1 MAQAYGAESLE
12 QALEVFVKQ
21 ARSMVNAH
29 QAALSYFPQ
38 GDFKRAVHTVSLSE
52 KYANYQT
59 YGLMPTEDE
68 VWRAVFSDKSSY
80 CLTHEQLI
88 VHSKLKNLSNLKDAR
103 GLEHPPMRGWLAVPI
118 LNRNHQ
124 FAGVLQASDCEQGEF
139 SDTDLKEF
147 WDLARLLSPMLEL
160 QEVQYQ
166 LRLQTDS
173 VVSLVD
179 EARTATQRA
188 EKAENKLAQTVQQL
202 TVANEELANCSEA
215 MLSRNKE
222 LQQEEA
228 SKQRTLDSSRESE
241 KRFRSMAEML
251 PGMIGIFQGTGHSYA
266 NAAMSR
272 LTGYSLEELAD
283 LPLATYVHPDYRTLV
298 VERSLARQ
306 RGEDVPDRYELKIIT
321 KDGSARWLDFA
332 AAAIEYDGKPA
343 VLGTGIDIT
352 ARKTMEE
359 HLRDAKESAESANR
373 AKSDFLANMSHEI
386 RTPMNAIIGMT
397 DLVLKTKLTASQQE
411 YLSIVQESGDALL
424 TLLNDILDFSK
435 IEAGKLLLSSELF
448 GLRDS
453 LDNTARLL
461 ALKAHSKNLELAC
474 RVDPDVPEFFNG
486 DVGRLRQVVVN
497 LVGNAIKFTEEGE
510 VVIDV
515 TCPYRTE
522 TEAQL
527 SITVRDTGIGIAEAN
542 QETVFGKF
550 EQADS
555 STVRK
560 YGGTGLGLSISQRL
574 VELMGG
580 EISVESTLDQG
591 STFEFTLTLELA
603 AEPASGL
610 PLQQASIE
618 GTRVLVVDDNA
629 TNRLILNE
637 ILTNWGMMPI
647 CVSSVEDGLT
657 ALLAVAGTTEAIE
670 VVVSDV
676 NMPERDGFDLA
687 EEIRS
692 NDQLART
699 IVVMLTSGDRAEDI
713 QRCEELKIQ
722 AHIFKPVKQSE
733 LFQILIRELG
743 VVDHRDVMPN
753 ADVPAETLC
762 VPPLKIL
769 LAEDSLVNQTLAIA
783 VLEKWGHT
791 LSVANNGL
799 EAVQASAEED
809 FDLILMDIQMVEMDG
824 LQATR
829 KIRARESGSSTRVP
843 IVAMTANAM
852 KGDEKTCLEAGM
864 DGYVAKPFR
873 IAELMDALLSL
884 FGRTSDAE

>member
-1 MAQAYGAESLE
+1 MPAEE
-12 QALEVFVKQ
+12 
-21 ARSMVNAH
+21 
-29 QAALSYFPQ
+29 
-38 GDFKRAVHTVSLSE
+38 
-52 KYANYQT
+52 
-59 YGLMPTEDE
+59 E
-68 VWRAVFSDKSSY
+68 VWGTVFSDKPSY
-80 CLTHEQLI
+80 CLTQEQLL
-88 VHSKLKNLSNLKDAR
+88 VHSKLKHFSNLKDAR
-103 GLEHPPMRGWLAVPI
+103 SLEHPPLRGWLAVPI
-118 LNRNHQ
+118 LSRSQQ
-124 FAGVLQASDCEQGEF
+124 FLGVLQASDREQDKF

-147 WDLARLLSPMLEL
+147 RHLARLLSSMLEL

-166 LRLQTDS
+166 LRLQTNS
-173 VVSLVD
+173 VVSLAD
-179 EARTATQRA
+179 EARTATLRA
-188 EKAENKLAQTVQQL
+188 EEAESKLAQTQQQL
-202 TVANEELANCSEA
+202 TVANEELANRNEA
-215 MLSRNKE
+215 MPTRNE
-222 LQQEEA
+222 EVQQQGKLE
-228 SKQRTLDSSRESE
+228 QRDPDSSRESE

-266 NAAMSR
+266 NPAMSR
-272 LTGYSLEELAD
+272 ITGYSLKELAD
-283 LPLATYVHPDYRTLV
+283 LPLETYVHPEFRTLV

-306 RGEDVPDRYELKIIT
+306 RGEDVLDRYELKIIT
-321 KDGSARWLDFA
+321 KNGDERWVDFA
-332 AAAIEYDGKPA
+332 AATIEYDGKPA

-397 DLVLKTKLTASQQE
+397 DLVLETELSTSQRE

-435 IEAGKLLLSSELF
+435 IEAGKLVLSSELF
-448 GLRDS
+448 DLRDN

-474 RVDPDVPEFFNG
+474 RIDPDVPEFFIG
-486 DVGRLRQVVVN
+486 DVGRLRQIVVN

-510 VVIDV
+510 IVIDV
-515 TCPYRTE
+515 TCQYRTE

-527 SITVRDTGIGIAEAN
+527 SFSVRDTGIGIAKAD

-591 STFEFTLTLELA
+591 STFQFTLTMELGNQS
-603 AEPASGL
+603 ASEL
-610 PLQQASIE
+610 PLQQTHIE

-637 ILTNWGMMPI
+637 ILTNWGMKPT
-647 CVSSVEDGLT
+647 CVSSVEDGLA
-657 ALLAVAGTTEAIE
+657 ALLTTAGTTDAIG
-670 VVVSDV
+670 VVISDV

-687 EEIRS
+687 KEIRS
-692 NDQLART
+692 NDKLART
-699 IVVMLTSGDRAEDI
+699 IVVMLTSGDRVEDI
-713 QRCEELKIQ
+713 QRCEELRIQ

-733 LFQILIRELG
+733 LFHILIRELG
-743 VVDHRDVMPN
+743 VMDHGDVMPI
-753 ADVPAETLC
+753 ADVPATTFC
-762 VPPLKIL
+762 VPPLNIL

-791 LSVANNGL
+791 LSIANNGL
-799 EAVQASAEED
+799 EAVEVSAAEN

-829 KIRARESGSSTRVP
+829 EIRARESGSSTRVP

-852 KGDEKTCLEAGM
+852 KGDQEACLEAGM
-864 DGYVAKPFR
+864 DGYVSKPFR
-873 IAELMDALLSL
+873 KKELMDALLPL
-884 FGRTSDAE
+884 FGRASGAE